1 MSHVSPIYNN
11 YLDAYK
17 KNCNNKE
24 LTGEDKIKYDYK
36 QFEIIDNRDQRLKSP
51 PKKTDEIQKLL
62 WVKTNKNDFDSL
74 MQDVYNNLNNNEFKT
89 TVDKKSYDLKNG
101 KKFLEKITTQKI
113 SEKNAKKLYSDLIA
127 PDITKLENT
136 KGKGKNKR
144 NNISDVL
151 KNLETV
157 FTGVYFHYKE
167 ENITKKKK
175 QN

>member
-1 MSHVSPIYNN
+1 
-11 YLDAYK
+11 
-17 KNCNNKE
+17 
-24 LTGEDKIKYDYK
+24 
-36 QFEIIDNRDQRLKSP
+36 
-51 PKKTDEIQKLL
+51 
-62 WVKTNKNDFDSL
+62 
-74 MQDVYNNLNNNEFKT
+74 MQDVYNNLNNNKFKT
-89 TVDKKSYDLKNG
+89 SVDKKTYDLKNG

-136 KGKGKNKR
+136 KGKDKNKR

-151 KNLETV
+151 KNLESV

-175 QN
+175 AELRRQRLDEVKRKEQNINNELFKEYFTNYQSPSNMYKKLSETEGAVNKV